1 MRRRLFSSQ
10 SAACWTPREEFG
22 CLVASPGIA
31 PAGSEE
37 DGDYDDHDL
46 KDDYDDADVQAEPG
60 RHRMCASCEMR
71 GRGEGGICGIYK
83 AGHWQ
88 K

>member
-1 MRRRLFSSQ
+1 MMRQRLFSSQ

-31 PAGSEE
+31 PAGSEKDSYYE
-37 DGDYDDHDL
+37 DQDL

-60 RHRMCASCEMR
+60 RHRM
-71 GRGEGGICGIYK
+71 
-83 AGHWQ
+83 
-88 K
+88 

>member
-1 MRRRLFSSQ
+1 MMRRRLFSSQ

-37 DGDYDDHDL
+37 DDNYADHNL
-46 KDDYDDADVQAEPG
+46 KDDYDHAEP
-60 RHRMCASCEMR
+60 RRQR
-71 GRGEGGICGIYK
+71 K
-83 AGHWQ
+83 
-88 K
+88 